1 MKQSVINEINS
12 KVNQILLNLG
22 KHWELALAYEFSET
36 DASAFDEWLPAEQAG
51 KPTSEIIDEAKNAYW
66 NVGSSLVELE
76 EVFASAPLAIFD
88 TYYTNVEYIT
98 QKENKRFNGA
108 SFSDLANWIQ
118 SCVDDAIKTIQDA
131 PIIEVKESYENDT
144 YDLSD
149 GSYVHGTGDG
159 RYYNEDG
166 SRIYSAIIVN
176 HELLGFY
183 ED

>member
-1 MKQSVINEINS
+1 MRIETINEINS
-12 KVNQILLNLG
+12 KVNEILLNLG
-22 KHWELALAYEFSET
+22 KYWELALAYEFSET

-51 KPTSEIIDEAKNAYW
+51 KPTSEIIDEAKDAYW
-66 NVGSSLVELE
+66 NIGSSLEELE

-108 SFSDLANWIQ
+108 SFRELADWILY
-118 SCVDDAIKTIQDA
+118 CVDDAIKTIQDA

-144 YDLSD
+144 YDLID
-149 GSYVHGTGDG
+149 GSYIHGTGDG
-159 RYYNEDG
+159 RYYNKDG
-166 SRIYSAIIVN
+166 SRIYNAIIVN